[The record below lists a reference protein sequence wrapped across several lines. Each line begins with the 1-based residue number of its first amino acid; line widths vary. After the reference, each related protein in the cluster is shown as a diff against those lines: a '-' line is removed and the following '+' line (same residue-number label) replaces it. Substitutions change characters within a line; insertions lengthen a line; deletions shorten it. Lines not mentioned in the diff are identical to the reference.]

1 MLSSGNTTQNLTF
14 DLLAPCHGS
23 AAPQRAE
30 PMLTFDDILG
40 IAQEYERTQEAMH
53 ISASQGLQAGSVVS
67 LKHILAAILPTEG
80 RGRDPEDRRC
90 GLDRGEESE
99 QLLTTPAPT
108 ETCKSPWLEAL
119 GASQPHPHLHSRQI
133 HEGETSTRTHASP
146 GISENKS
153 TPTLL
158 GWTPPNGSQ
167 ALDLEPNLE
176 LPDLDAWYP
185 PWLAKLL
192 APSVPDQ
199 YRHPEV
205 HSSSPTPSVIGGAQP
220 NNPVGEM
227 SAPPTR
233 SGKVVEKDGRSIP
246 PPPAQLPPTRAVLA
260 SIQQTASRGNE
271 NFLSQTSAKSSRS
284 RPRPSSAAGATTAG
298 TRTYANAPRGGIPPH
313 LARTVTKAN
322 ILRTEQER
330 ERMRAAASG
339 GSVGEGRKPSVL
351 ATVGKVQPRG
361 VRDSSAGVA
370 KKVFDWGGD
379 GDGEGGRVP
388 KRMKV

>member
-1 MLSSGNTTQNLTF
+1 
-14 DLLAPCHGS
+14 
-23 AAPQRAE
+23 
-30 PMLTFDDILG
+30 MLTFDDILG
-40 IAQEYERTQEAMH
+40 MAQEYERTHAAMH
-53 ISASQGLQAGSVVS
+53 ISESQGLQAGSAMS

-80 RGRDPEDRRC
+80 RGRGSEDRRC
-90 GLDRGEESE
+90 GLDRGEENV
-99 QLLTTPAPT
+99 QLLSTPAPT

-119 GASQPHPHLHSRQI
+119 GAGQPHPHLHSRQT
-133 HEGETSTRTHASP
+133 HEGEASTRTHASP
-146 GISENKS
+146 GVSENKS

-167 ALDLEPNLE
+167 ALDLEHNLE

-192 APSVPDQ
+192 APSVLDQ
-199 YRHPEV
+199 YRHPQV
-205 HSSSPTPSVIGGAQP
+205 RPSSPKPSVTGGAQP
-220 NNPVGEM
+220 NKPGGEV
-227 SAPPTR
+227 APPPTR
-233 SGKVVEKDGRSIP
+233 SGKVVGKDGKSIP
-246 PPPAQLPPTRAVLA
+246 PPPAQLPPTRVVLA
-260 SIQQTASRGNE
+260 SIQQTSSRGNE
-271 NFLSQTSAKSSRS
+271 NLPSQTSARSSRS
-284 RPRPSSAAGATTAG
+284 RPRPSSAAGATIVG

-322 ILRTEQER
+322 IVRAEQER
-330 ERMRAAASG
+330 ERMRAVASG

-361 VRDSSAGVA
+361 VRDSSAGVG

-379 GDGEGGRVP
+379 GDREGERVP